1 MLYEDKTAREIIR
14 EAAGQ
19 LADAAELAVNDGSI
33 DSHSLPELKNIIEW
47 LMSL

>member
-1 MLYEDKTAREIIR
+1 MNARDIIR

-19 LADAAELAVNDGSI
+19 LADAKELAGQDGSVDYRKLAELG
-33 DSHSLPELKNIIEW
+33 NIIEW